1 MAFDNQPRLPL
12 PHGLGQKNG
21 PNEGAPEPTAQPERG
36 TTGRGRDRRPP
47 QLLNGDNFA
56 MIPVRYHP
64 YSTARRSQ
72 VGRTLRP
79 PNWGRIR
86 LPTYQKDFY
95 HEHTRNSQ
103 RSPEEV
109 EAYRNANEITVKGLG
124 APKPIL
130 HVDEAGL
137 PEIIT
142 KAIENLNSGSTPTA
156 LQAQCWP
163 IAFSGR
169 DLVAFDCTATK
180 WKSLAFLV
188 PAIVHAQS
196 QPSVLDDGGPAVI
209 VLTLTRETALRFQVA
224 VQELSKGLG
233 IRTMYLLS
241 DEPKKPQLQQ
251 LEEGADICVA
261 TPGRLT
267 AFMEEGKVNLGRCTF
282 LAIDEADRMLALGFG
297 ENLRAIADSIRP
309 DRQTFVTLTCLTRES
324 RQLACQLTKAPVDV
338 SVGTVTQEQQIHRVE
353 HIVVVCEEA
362 EKESKLVTLLKDIL
376 SDESDRAI
384 VFVEMKQRVEDLV
397 LTLRS
402 RGCPAVGIHGNKT
415 EQEHQWALE
424 ALRSGKAPV
433 LVATDVATRA
443 VELDNVRYVVSCD
456 HPIHSSDLLR
466 RFRHAARP
474 DGTGRMY
481 TFLRPN
487 ERVHAKELMWFLQEN
502 KQPLP
507 PQLREVAKKK
517 ATRQ

>member
-1 MAFDNQPRLPL
+1 MAFDNQPPLPL

-21 PNEGAPEPTAQPERG
+21 PNEGAPEPTVQPGRG
-36 TTGRGRDRRPP
+36 TVGTGRDRRPP

-79 PNWGRIR
+79 SNWGRIR
-86 LPTYQKDFY
+86 LPTYRKDFY
-95 HEHTRNSQ
+95 REHTRNSQ

-109 EAYRNANEITVKGLG
+109 EAYRIANEITVKGLG

-137 PEIIT
+137 PETIT
-142 KAIENLNSGSTPTA
+142 KAIENLNSGHKPTA

-163 IAFSGR
+163 IALSGR
-169 DLVAFDCTATK
+169 DLVAFDCTASK
-180 WKSLAFLV
+180 GKSLAFLV
-188 PAIVHAQS
+188 PAVVHAQS
-196 QPSVLDDGGPAVI
+196 QPSVLDDAGPTVI
-209 VLTLTRETALRFQVA
+209 VLTLTREAALQVQVA
-224 VQELSKGLG
+224 VQELSKGLE

-241 DEPKKPQLQQ
+241 GEPKKPQLQL

-267 AFMEEGKVNLGRCTF
+267 AFMEEGKANLGRCTF
-282 LAIDEADRMLALGFG
+282 LAIDEADRMLVLGFG
-297 ENLRAIADSIRP
+297 EKVRAIADSIRP
-309 DRQTFVTLTCLTRES
+309 DRQTLVTLT
-324 RQLACQLTKAPVDV
+324 
-338 SVGTVTQEQQIHRVE
+338 VGTATQEQQIQRVE
-353 HIVVVCEEA
+353 HVVVVCEEA
-362 EKESKLVTLLKDIL
+362 EKEGKLVGLLKDIL

-384 VFVEMKQRVEDLV
+384 VFVEMKERVEDLV

-415 EQEHQWALE
+415 EQEHQCALD

-443 VELDNVRYVVSCD
+443 LELDNVRYVVSCD

-481 TFLRPN
+481 TFLRPD
-487 ERVHAKELMWFLQEN
+487 EREHAKELMWFLQEN

-507 PQLREVAKKK
+507 PQLREVAAKK